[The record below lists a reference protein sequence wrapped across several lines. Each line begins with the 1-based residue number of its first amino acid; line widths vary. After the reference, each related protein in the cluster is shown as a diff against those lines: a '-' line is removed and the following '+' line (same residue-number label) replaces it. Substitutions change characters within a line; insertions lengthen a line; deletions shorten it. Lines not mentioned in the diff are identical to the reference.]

1 MIDGFGRATA
11 TWAGRPKHAGR
22 RPLVAGPATRV
33 ATRKAAVLRSQRS
46 SSAVIAVTLPAMH
59 AAVLQRLPSGTET
72 HVADMLGR
80 FPLHV
85 RLARPRRTKLGDHRP
100 PSRGWSVHRITIND
114 DLNPYA
120 FMTTLLHEIAHAAAW
135 ERNRPLRRRIMPH
148 GAEWKGAFAEVL
160 APVLHRGL
168 LPADIEAALART
180 MLRPAAATCS
190 DRGLALALARY
201 DRLEPGRIRAEELA
215 VGTWFRVDDGTV
227 FRAGP
232 VLRTRRRCTEARTG
246 AEYVVHGLAK
256 VEPLDG
262 AEAQALGRRRS
273 RRAVSGP
280 AGRPGSRSGH
290 SA

>member
-1 MIDGFGRATA
+1 
-11 TWAGRPKHAGR
+11 
-22 RPLVAGPATRV
+22 
-33 ATRKAAVLRSQRS
+33 
-46 SSAVIAVTLPAMH
+46 MH
-59 AAVLQRLPSGTET
+59 AAVLQLLPPGTAP
-72 HVADMLGR
+72 HVADLLGR
-80 FPLHV
+80 FPVHV
-85 RLARPRRTKLGDHRP
+85 RLSRPRRTKLGDHRP
-100 PSRGWSVHRITIND
+100 PGRGWSVHRISVND

-148 GAEWKGAFAEVL
+148 GAEWKGAFAELL
-160 APVLHRGL
+160 APVLDRGL
-168 LPADIEAALART
+168 LPADVETALART

-201 DRLEPGRIRAEELA
+201 DRLDPGRIRAEQLA

-227 FRAGP
+227 FQAGP
-232 VLRTRRRCTEARTG
+232 VLRTRRRCIEARTG

-256 VEPLDG
+256 VEIVDG
-262 AEAQALGRRRS
+262 AAARALDRRWS

-280 AGRPGSRSGH
+280 AGRPGSRSGR

>member
-1 MIDGFGRATA
+1 
-11 TWAGRPKHAGR
+11 
-22 RPLVAGPATRV
+22 
-33 ATRKAAVLRSQRS
+33 
-46 SSAVIAVTLPAMH
+46 
-59 AAVLQRLPSGTET
+59 
-72 HVADMLGR
+72 
-80 FPLHV
+80 
-85 RLARPRRTKLGDHRP
+85 
-100 PSRGWSVHRITIND
+100 
-114 DLNPYA
+114 
-120 FMTTLLHEIAHAAAW
+120 MTTLLHEIAHAAAW

-280 AGRPGSRSGH
+280 AVRTFCMIVCPSRSTP
-290 SA
+290 SATASTFCLSIEISIWLPCWENDRWMAPAATRPPPTRPRRISVRMMSLLPHTP